1 MYRLGVVSNTFKKAS
16 DATLDRSKGQL
27 MRVNTSGQ
35 ATHVLGEGNLIH
47 LPLIEDFVAAEH
59 NAASLQVEGIAKVYV
74 EAEAGITA
82 GSKVAVG
89 ATGVGIKLAVTG
101 NIIIGVALENPSAN
115 GVFIPVLLSS
125 AFEVAP

>member
-59 NAASLQVEGIAKVYV
+59 GAASPLALLRHPLSALAIAN
-74 EAEAGITA
+74 II
-82 GSKVAVG
+82 
-89 ATGVGIKLAVTG
+89 ATGQSYLEISDLYSSQPVCLGVFCVGID
-101 NIIIGVALENPSAN
+101 
-115 GVFIPVLLSS
+115 
-125 AFEVAP
+125 